1 MKKSFDIEV
10 ENEKILKNPRR
21 TRETNQG
28 DLTRNKIMV
37 GLLPVL
43 PPGIFFLLGKSST
56 TGLDNAPLSLSVSGS
71 RTKEAYTQFQNELG
85 LL

>member
-10 ENEKILKNPRR
+10 KNEKILKDPRR

-37 GLLPVL
+37 GFLTTSPSYMNL
-43 PPGIFFLLGKSST
+43 FLLREEFYNWT
-56 TGLDNAPLSLSVSGS
+56 
-71 RTKEAYTQFQNELG
+71 R
-85 LL
+85 